1 MYNCACP
8 QVLHI
13 PLLQLPTKCVVLF
26 RIMEP
31 SAPKTPVY
39 ETPPS
44 MNSAKAIM
52 KILLDPK
59 ISSERVCQKCPSRVT
74 CGSTFVIDVTSL
86 SHSDDVKKD
95 DFGNWDH
102 KGSHPVPFY
111 VWFRDDGSVGVE
123 QCQDGR
129 EGEVFYL
136 RRLYCTHPS
145 DQEMKRLWT

>member
-1 MYNCACP
+1 M
-8 QVLHI
+8 I
-13 PLLQLPTKCVVLF
+13 QLTKCVVLF
-26 RIMEP
+26 RITGP
-31 SAPKTPVY
+31 SDPRTPVY
-39 ETPPS
+39 ETPPA
-44 MNSAKAIM
+44 MYSAEAIM

-59 ISSERVCQKCPSRVT
+59 ISSERVCRKCPSHVT
-74 CGSTFVIDVTSL
+74 CSSTFVIDVTSL

-95 DFGNWDH
+95 DFGRWNH

-123 QCQDGR
+123 RCQEGG

-145 DQEMKRLWT
+145 NKDMKRLLAFVTSKL